1 MNELSSFLLSVV
13 ESSSDAIIGL
23 NPDGHIISWNPGA
36 ERIYAR
42 SAAEMM
48 GASIDQL
55 SLPDRASE
63 TSMIL
68 ARILNGERVQHFQTV
83 HLKKGGIPI
92 PVSLSISPVV
102 DSNNHI
108 VGASFIARD
117 LSHHFTFEKT
127 LHETEQRYQK
137 LKSSLEL
144 AHHIQATLLPSV
156 DNIHCGFDLHAK
168 TLYSEDV
175 GGDYYDFF
183 CSQDSCGDILGLAV
197 GDVSGHGTGS
207 ALLMAMAKGVL
218 QAEVK
223 HFPLDLVA
231 VMNRMNRFFCRD
243 TDDEMFMTLFL
254 AVIDIH
260 ERLLRWCSAGQGPVY
275 IYHPQEQRFEE
286 LASTGTP
293 LGVLEET
300 EFKCQTTN
308 LREDDILIVGTDGL
322 WEARNPEG
330 EMFTVERFR
339 QFLATWQHKTAEEIC
354 THLLARVKAFTARDN
369 LEDDATLMIVKIP
382 TRT

>member
-1 MNELSSFLLSVV
+1 MNEVSSFLLSVV

-36 ERIYAR
+36 ERIYGF
-42 SAAEMM
+42 SSAEMV
-48 GASIDQL
+48 GVSISQL

-63 TSMIL
+63 TTLIL
-68 ARILNGERVQHFQTV
+68 ARIFNGERVQHFQTV

-102 DSNNHI
+102 NSDDHI

-117 LSHHFTFEKT
+117 LSRQFKFEKT

-156 DNIHCGFDLHAK
+156 DNIHCGLDLHVK
-168 TLYSEDV
+168 TFYSEDV

-183 CSQDSCGDILGLAV
+183 CDRDSCSQILGLAV
-197 GDVSGHGTGS
+197 GDVSGHGTGA

-223 HFPLDLVA
+223 HFPFDLVA
-231 VMNRMNRFFCRD
+231 VMSRMNRFFCRD

-254 AVIDIH
+254 AVVDIH
-260 ERLLRWCSAGQGPVY
+260 EHLLRWCSAGQGPVY
-275 IYHPQEQRFEE
+275 IYHPKDQCFEE
-286 LASTGTP
+286 LACTGTP
-293 LGVLEET
+293 LGVLKET
-300 EFKCQTTN
+300 EFKSQTAK
-308 LREDDILIVGTDGL
+308 LREDDVLIIGTDGL

-330 EMFTVERFR
+330 EMFSVERFR
-339 QFLATWQHKTAEEIC
+339 QLLATWHHKTAEEIC
-354 THLLARVKAFTARDN
+354 THLLARVKAFTTRDD

-382 TRT
+382 ART